1 MLSFS
6 CLRPLMGGPPLSCPR
21 ALMGVLVTALLAAC
35 GGSYSGEASNGGVRD
50 TLPDGTPRVS
60 YGSLESPIE
69 ASLITADLRIGS
81 VDGEGADVFGD
92 VRGIEA
98 DGAGEI
104 YVLDY
109 QAAEVRVFS
118 PEGLH
123 VRTLSRRGEG
133 PGELGA
139 SNGFVL
145 AGDTLF
151 VYDHSKWL
159 MMGLDRTTGR
169 EMVRVP
175 TPVRSYGYMWTGTR
189 DDRGRFWKSTGHSDV
204 APSYPPEEGLQEGSA
219 RMYMN
224 VYDPATEATDSVFLG
239 EQSGASWVARV
250 GETGFS
256 YRSIP
261 FRPTV
266 ATVVDPSGGF
276 WQAST
281 EAYRVVRLSETGDTA
296 LVIEVA
302 IDPLPVTAA
311 DRDAFIAPMA
321 ERSPADAR
329 VAEEILAVAPTV
341 RPVLN
346 RLFVGEGGRL
356 WVERMTDASED
367 PLWDVF
373 SGEGDYQ
380 GSIRVGFEA
389 SAYMTPRI
397 RNGHFYTLVQDELD
411 VPFVVRAPLP
421 EWLTN

>member
-1 MLSFS
+1 MD
-6 CLRPLMGGPPLSCPR
+6 RPR
-21 ALMGVLVTALLAAC
+21 AGLLLTGGLLQAALVAGS
-35 GGSYSGEASNGGVRD
+35 GGSDSGETSDRGVRD
-50 TLPDGTPRVS
+50 TLPNGTPRVS
-60 YGSLESPIE
+60 YGSLDSPTE
-69 ASLITADLRIGS
+69 ASRITADLRIGS
-81 VDGEGADVFGD
+81 IEGEGPEVFGD

-98 DGAGEI
+98 DTAGEI

-159 MMGLDRTTGR
+159 MMGLDRATGR
-169 EMVRVP
+169 ELVRVP

-189 DDRGRFWKSTGHSDV
+189 DDRGRFWKSSSHSDV
-204 APSYPPEEGLQEGSA
+204 APTYPPEEGLQEVSA
-219 RMYMN
+219 RTYMN
-224 VYDPATEATDSVFLG
+224 VYDPATEATDSVFIG

-250 GETGFS
+250 GESGFS

-281 EAYRVVRLSETGDTA
+281 DRYRVARLSEAGDTS

-311 DRDAFIAPMA
+311 DRAAFVAPMA
-321 ERSPADAR
+321 ERSPEDAR

-341 RPVLN
+341 RPVLK
-346 RLFVGEGGRL
+346 RLFVDEKGRL
-356 WVERMTDASED
+356 WVERMTDASAG

-380 GSIRVGFEA
+380 GSIRVAFEA
-389 SAYMTPRI
+389 SAYLTPRI
-397 RNGHFYTLVQDELD
+397 RNGRLYTLVQDDLD

-421 EWLTN
+421 GWLTN